1 MTTPP
6 KQRRGRPPLSKGTR
20 ERFRRDVLQVAR
32 SLFAQEGFDAVSM
45 RKIAAE
51 AGCSPMKLYGYFKD
65 KRELLRLI
73 WEDSLGRV
81 LIDLKPVLASDK
93 TAADRLRAFGVAY
106 VHYWIDHPEE
116 YRVVF
121 MNEDAVAGPED
132 DYYVYQSNLLDRVDW
147 VQAVVAEGLE
157 SGQFAG
163 GKPAGYTQ
171 QFMCLLGGLAHMLI
185 TVPEFPWQEHDRLVR
200 DSVNTFV
207 RGMSFDEKGSET
219 R

>member
-1 MTTPP
+1 M
-6 KQRRGRPPLSKGTR
+6 RR
-20 ERFRRDVLQVAR
+20 
-32 SLFAQEGFDAVSM
+32 
-45 RKIAAE
+45 IATE
-51 AGCSPMKLYGYFKD
+51 VGCSPMKLYGYFKD

-81 LIDLKPVLASDK
+81 LIDLKPVLESDK
-93 TAADRLRAFGVAY
+93 NAADRLRAFGVAY

-132 DYYVYQSNLLDRVDW
+132 DYYVYQSDLLERVDW
-147 VQAVVAEGLE
+147 VQAVVEEGLR

-163 GKPAGYTQ
+163 GKSAGYTQ

-185 TVPEFPWQEHDRLVR
+185 TVPELPWQAHDRLVR
-200 DSVNTFV
+200 DAVNTFV
-207 RGMSFDEKGSET
+207 RGMSFSGKGTGT

>member
-1 MTTPP
+1 
-6 KQRRGRPPLSKGTR
+6 
-20 ERFRRDVLQVAR
+20 
-32 SLFAQEGFDAVSM
+32 
-45 RKIAAE
+45 
-51 AGCSPMKLYGYFKD
+51 MKLYSYFND

-73 WEDSLGRV
+73 WEDSLSRV
-81 LIDLKPVLASDK
+81 LIDLKPMLESNK
-93 TAADRLRAFGVAY
+93 SADERLRAFGVAY

-121 MNEDAVAGPED
+121 MNEDAVAGPGD
-132 DYYVYQSNLLDRVDW
+132 TYYVYQSNMLERIGW
-147 VQAVVAEGLE
+147 VQAVVAEGVQ

-163 GKPAGYTQ
+163 GKPTGYTQ

-185 TVPEFPWQEHDRLVR
+185 TVPEFPWQEHDRLIQ

-207 RGMSFDEKGSET
+207 RGMSFDEKGMGT

>member
-1 MTTPP
+1 MPTPP
-6 KQRRGRPPLSKGTR
+6 KQRRGRPPISKGTR
-20 ERFRRDVLQVAR
+20 DRFRRDVLHVAR
-32 SLFAQEGFDAVSM
+32 SLFARDGFDAVSM

-51 AGCSPMKLYGYFKD
+51 VGCSPMKLYGYFKD

-81 LIDLKPVLASDK
+81 LIDLKPVLESD
-93 TAADRLRAFGVAY
+93 TSPAERLRAFGVAY
-106 VHYWIDHPEE
+106 VHYWIDHPDE

-132 DYYVYQSNLLDRVDW
+132 TYYVYQSNMLERIGW
-147 VQAVVAEGLE
+147 VQSVVAEGLE
-157 SGQFAG
+157 SGQLTG

-171 QFMCLLGGLAHMLI
+171 QLMCLLDGLAHMLI

-207 RGMSFDEKGSET
+207 RGMLFDEKGTGT